1 MRSMRRVVIVLAE
14 LMQVVSLLAWTF
26 GGAWMGGY
34 LFDFA
39 VEHGYLATALAND
52 NLRIAAHITGGIV
65 GFAVAATGAA
75 IVFAFAQ
82 IELNTRDIAR
92 YYIERRRSEAAI
104 TRAMK

>member
-14 LMQVVSLLAWTF
+14 LLQVVSLLAWTF
-26 GGAWMGGY
+26 GGAWIGGY
-34 LFDFA
+34 LIGFA
-39 VEHGYLATALAND
+39 VDHGYLATAFANE
-52 NLRIAAHITGGIV
+52 NLRIAAHIA

-82 IELNTRDIAR
+82 IELNTREIAR

-104 TRAMK
+104 MRAMK